1 MTRRTENNMKK
12 TSRYFGLAAI
22 AASMLVLSA
31 CDGEKAST
39 AAPEPAA
46 PAMDAAKA
54 DDTNAVSNTANT
66 VGAMKPA
73 ANKPAK
79 KKPAGSAKKPST

>member
-1 MTRRTENNMKK
+1 MKK

-54 DDTNAVSNTANT
+54 DDTNAVSNT